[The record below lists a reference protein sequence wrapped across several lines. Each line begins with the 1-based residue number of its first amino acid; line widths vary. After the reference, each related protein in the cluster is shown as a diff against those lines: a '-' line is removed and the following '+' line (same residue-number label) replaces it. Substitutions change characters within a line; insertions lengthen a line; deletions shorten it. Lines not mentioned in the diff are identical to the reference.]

1 MSVIDWVGIGGL
13 AVGVFAAT
21 WQVADIHQ
29 RHRRY
34 TWASFTT
41 MVSIFVVIFALGIEK
56 YTQKRADDCI
66 RDRVLQIVGGK
77 YFWTFEDMLDRLNK
91 DMRQTCRN
99 ANSIET
105 TDLQRVL
112 DDLIAA
118 KQITAR
124 SAPWSYGS
132 PPEVHNVT
140 VYCRGCKP

>member
-66 RDRVLQIVGGK
+66 RDRSFKLWAGNIFGH
-77 YFWTFEDMLDRLNK
+77 LR
-91 DMRQTCRN
+91 TC
-99 ANSIET
+99 STGLTKI
-105 TDLQRVL
+105 
-112 DDLIAA
+112 
-118 KQITAR
+118 
-124 SAPWSYGS
+124 
-132 PPEVHNVT
+132 
-140 VYCRGCKP
+140 